1 MGMSYTIDPERRLV
15 HVRGRGVLSTDDH
28 HELTSRLLAD
38 PRFDPTYQSLGDFS
52 EVTDVLVDTMALA
65 HTAAV
70 PMFDAGTRHAIVATS
85 CTSRPPGWSHKPRA
99 TNAAISVVAGVPG
112 DLPGDDAVSTLA
124 LEPISPSAIDG
135 GSSEWLSRRRPR
147 VRPWGYAA
155 RGGRGSA
162 SPSC

>member
-85 CTSRPPGWSHKPRA
+85 DVVLGMARMFA
-99 TNAAISVVAGVPG
+99 TFA
-112 DLPGDDAVSTLA
+112 T
-124 LEPISPSAIDG
+124 
-135 GSSEWLSRRRPR
+135 
-147 VRPWGYAA
+147 
-155 RGGRGSA
+155 RGGQEVQVFPELHLAAAWLES
-162 SPSC
+162 